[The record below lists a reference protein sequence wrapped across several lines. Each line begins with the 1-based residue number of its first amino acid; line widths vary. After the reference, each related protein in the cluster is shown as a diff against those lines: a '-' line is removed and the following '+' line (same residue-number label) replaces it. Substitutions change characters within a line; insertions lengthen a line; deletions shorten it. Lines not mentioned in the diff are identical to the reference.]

1 VIKKFFQHVIPGV
14 IKPLRVL
21 WNEVIGFIFLA
32 FAVWTLPS
40 AYRHIRDFDG
50 DPDSLFRLILSSVFA
65 VIMLYFGVTSF
76 LRAKKISRS

>member
-1 VIKKFFQHVIPGV
+1 MIKKFFQHVIPGV

-32 FAVWTLPS
+32 LACWTIPS
-40 AYRHIRDFDG
+40 TYRYIRDFNG
-50 DPDSLFRLILSSVFA
+50 DPDSFFRLSLTLLFA
-65 VIMLYFGVTSF
+65 LVMIYFGVSSF